1 MASAA
6 EEAEAKRVR
15 EEGWRAAARQRCAL
29 LVFFSIS
36 PSRETTGR
44 HSPGAPEEREIEG
57 RSKQA
62 RCNAFP
68 NSHSTSGLRRS
79 FRLLQLA
86 ERAETSERRRRRRRS
101 MSAAPRSTKR
111 ERDGDVEERR
121 STKRAKERAEERG
134 KRFFLLTLEAD
145 RVKSILPGVPLIAA
159 AALLFSFAEEAI
171 QDSHNFD
178 TFAKGRNKG
187 WDRER
192 CLRCSPLTRRMERR
206 SERALEAAA

>member
-111 ERDGDVEERR
+111 ETATWRNDDQPSGRKNGRKSEENV
-121 STKRAKERAEERG
+121 S
-134 KRFFLLTLEAD
+134 
-145 RVKSILPGVPLIAA
+145 S
-159 AALLFSFAEEAI
+159 S
-171 QDSHNFD
+171 
-178 TFAKGRNKG
+178 
-187 WDRER
+187 
-192 CLRCSPLTRRMERR
+192 
-206 SERALEAAA
+206 

>member
-1 MASAA
+1 MARGCWSMASAA

-36 PSRETTGR
+36 PSLPPSRETTGR

-111 ERDGDVEERR
+111 ETATWRNDDQPSGRKNGRKSEEN
-121 STKRAKERAEERG
+121 
-134 KRFFLLTLEAD
+134 
-145 RVKSILPGVPLIAA
+145 VP
-159 AALLFSFAEEAI
+159 S
-171 QDSHNFD
+171 S
-178 TFAKGRNKG
+178 
-187 WDRER
+187 
-192 CLRCSPLTRRMERR
+192 
-206 SERALEAAA
+206 

>member
-6 EEAEAKRVR
+6 AAAAEAKRVR

-36 PSRETTGR
+36 PSLPPSRETTGR

-86 ERAETSERRRRRRRS
+86 ERAETSGEEEDDGGRCRRRHGRRRERRRRGGTTINQAGERTGGRARKTFLPPNSRS
-101 MSAAPRSTKR
+101 RLGKFNLTGSATNCDPCS
-111 ERDGDVEERR
+111 
-121 STKRAKERAEERG
+121 
-134 KRFFLLTLEAD
+134 
-145 RVKSILPGVPLIAA
+145 LIF
-159 AALLFSFAEEAI
+159 ALWF
-171 QDSHNFD
+171 
-178 TFAKGRNKG
+178 
-187 WDRER
+187 
-192 CLRCSPLTRRMERR
+192 
-206 SERALEAAA
+206 

>member
-36 PSRETTGR
+36 PSLPPSRETTGR

-57 RSKQA
+57 RSKRA

-111 ERDGDVEERR
+111 ERERR
-121 STKRAKERAEERG
+121 RRGGTTINQAGERTGGRARKTFLPPNSRSRLGKFNLTGSATNCDPCSLIFALWFCQSSNSGFAQFSYFRKREK
-134 KRFFLLTLEAD
+134 
-145 RVKSILPGVPLIAA
+145 
-159 AALLFSFAEEAI
+159 
-171 QDSHNFD
+171 
-178 TFAKGRNKG
+178 
-187 WDRER
+187 
-192 CLRCSPLTRRMERR
+192 
-206 SERALEAAA
+206 